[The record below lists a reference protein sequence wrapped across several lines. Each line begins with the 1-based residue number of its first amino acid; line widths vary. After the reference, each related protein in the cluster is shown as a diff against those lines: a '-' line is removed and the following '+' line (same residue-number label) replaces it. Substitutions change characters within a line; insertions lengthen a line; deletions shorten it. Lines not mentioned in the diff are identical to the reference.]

1 MYIHAYQSLVWNT
14 MVSHRLE
21 DYDATAAVEGD
32 LVLPGRDNWDLRN
45 KGADL
50 DPEEAAQDGAQPVDE
65 ATEGAHKRGE
75 VKPLV
80 VTAEDAAGGVYGI
93 EDVVLPLPGMEVL
106 YPTHGIGDRYRE
118 RLEQDG
124 VAEVV
129 ANGHKQREYSLAGA
143 YRYMIARPRDLEWK
157 ILHYDDPQED
167 LSRNDLDVLENKPS
181 RDEAASGS
189 LKALQMAFS
198 LPSSTYATML
208 LREVMKT
215 STSASFHRNKE
226 IGTAAAAAATMATVG
241 EASSGEE
248 AAAPQEAAEGQ
259 QGGVSP

>member
-1 MYIHAYQSLVWNT
+1 M
-14 MVSHRLE
+14 
-21 DYDATAAVEGD
+21 
-32 LVLPGRDNWDLRN
+32 
-45 KGADL
+45 
-50 DPEEAAQDGAQPVDE
+50 
-65 ATEGAHKRGE
+65 
-75 VKPLV
+75 
-80 VTAEDAAGGVYGI
+80 
-93 EDVVLPLPGMEVL
+93 L
-106 YPTHGIGDRYRE
+106 YPTHGIGDRYRG

-124 VAEVV
+124 VADVL

-143 YRYMIARPRDLEWK
+143 YMIARPRDLEWK

-241 EASSGEE
+241 EAPSGEA

-259 QGGVSP
+259 QGGMSP